1 MIKNFYLSIIIIFIA
16 VLILIFVF
24 MPKKESQKEKLE
36 TREPAVAGAFY
47 PQDKNILENKIND
60 FLNKAEKI
68 ELKEKSRILIVPHA
82 GYDYSGQVAA
92 DGFKQLKGEDFN
104 KVILIGPSHTDWF
117 NGFALSQDDVWETPL
132 GKVGVEQEFN
142 QKLIKENNIIFYRN
156 KAHLEEHDLEV
167 ELPFLQTVLSNFKIV
182 PIVMGEPTLE
192 NAEILAD
199 ALAKNIDD
207 KTLII
212 ISSDLSHYPPYK
224 IANQADKEVIDAIL
238 SGKVE
243 NFENVIKKMMSQD
256 LEGLDTCACGEG
268 PIKTALILAKKLGL
282 KDIKLLKYANSG
294 DVSGDKSKVV
304 GYASIVF
311 LENKNDNNL
320 SDNEEKELLKIA
332 RESIEIYLKKNK
344 IPELKV
350 SSDKLK
356 QPQGA
361 FVTLKKEGQLKGCIG
376 RIEELKEPLYK
387 VVSEMAIAAATEDP
401 RFYPISLGEMK
412 DIDIEIS
419 VLSPLKKIKDPFK
432 EIEIGK
438 HGVLIKKGMRG
449 GVFLPQ
455 VATEENWDLEEFMNN
470 LCEHKAG
477 LSKDDW
483 KNGKA
488 EIYVFSAE
496 VFGEQ

>member
-1 MIKNFYLSIIIIFIA
+1 MIKYIYLPIIIIFIA

-36 TREPAVAGAFY
+36 MREPAVAGTFY
-47 PQDKNILENKIND
+47 PQDKKVLENKID
-60 FLNKAEKI
+60 GFLNKAEKI
-68 ELKEKSRILIVPHA
+68 ELKEKPKILIVPHA

-92 DGFKQLKGEDFN
+92 FGFKQLKGKNFD
-104 KVILIGPSHTDWF
+104 KVILVGPSHTDWF
-117 NGFALSQDDVWETPL
+117 GGVALTEKDIWETPL
-132 GKVGVEQEFN
+132 GKVEVDQEFN
-142 QKLIKENNIIFYRN
+142 QKLIKENNIIFYRD
-156 KAHLEEHDLEV
+156 KAHLKEHDLEV
-167 ELPFLQTVLSNFKIV
+167 EIPFLQAVLSDFKIV
-182 PIVMGEPTLE
+182 PIVMGESTLE

-212 ISSDLSHYPPYK
+212 ISSDLSHYPPYE
-224 IANQADKEVIDAIL
+224 IANQADKKVIDAIL

-243 NFENVIKKMMSQD
+243 NFENAIKKLTSQD

-268 PIKTALILAKKLGL
+268 PIKAALILAKKLGL

-294 DVSGDKSKVV
+294 DVSGDYSKVV
-304 GYASIVF
+304 GYASIIF
-311 LENKNDNNL
+311 LENKNDDNL

-332 RESIEIYLKKNK
+332 RESIEFYLKKNK
-344 IPELKV
+344 ISEFKV

-361 FVTLKKEGQLKGCIG
+361 FVTLKKEGQLRGCIG
-376 RIEELKEPLYK
+376 RIEETEKPLYE

-401 RFYPISLGEMK
+401 RFYPISLDEME

-419 VLSPLKKIKDPFK
+419 VLSPLKRIKDPFK
-432 EIEIGK
+432 EIDIGR
-438 HGVLIKKGMRG
+438 HGVLIKKGTRG

-455 VATEENWDLEEFMNN
+455 VAIEENWSLEEFMDN

-496 VFGEQ
+496 VFGE